1 MWRVESFVKAHRVL
15 RQEIGEVKGTTA
27 AQSIGSQRYEE
38 LRMAYDSLPAAA
50 KPYLW
55 AIISIE
61 RATRKWS

>member
-1 MWRVESFVKAHRVL
+1 MWRVESFVKAHRVM
-15 RQEIGEVKGTTA
+15 RRETATIQGTTA

-38 LRMAYDSLPAAA
+38 LRMAYDSLPATA